1 MCWRGITNSSDVK
14 ELLELGADKV
24 LLNSILTE
32 KIDIIKDI
40 SKKFGAQCI
49 VAGVDYKVSKENQE
63 IEVWSECGKVL
74 TNVIFTNIL
83 KKLPN

>member
-32 KIDIIKDI
+32 KIDIIKDV

-49 VAGVDYKVSKENQE
+49 VAGVDYKVSKENRE
-63 IEVWSECGKVL
+63 IEVWSECGKSF
-74 TNVIFTNIL
+74 N
-83 KKLPN
+83 KM